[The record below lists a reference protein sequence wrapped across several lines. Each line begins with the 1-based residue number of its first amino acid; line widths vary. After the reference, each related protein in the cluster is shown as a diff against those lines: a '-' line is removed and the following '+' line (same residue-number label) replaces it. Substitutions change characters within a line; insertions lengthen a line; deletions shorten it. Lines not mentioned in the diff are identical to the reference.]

1 MGMGC
6 KFGFSVILFISFCYM
21 IFYAILYDF
30 GHIIYVRVDLMD
42 FHRFGMLPN

>member
-1 MGMGC
+1 
-6 KFGFSVILFISFCYM
+6 M

-42 FHRFGMLPN
+42 FHRFGMLPNLCYGHVLILS